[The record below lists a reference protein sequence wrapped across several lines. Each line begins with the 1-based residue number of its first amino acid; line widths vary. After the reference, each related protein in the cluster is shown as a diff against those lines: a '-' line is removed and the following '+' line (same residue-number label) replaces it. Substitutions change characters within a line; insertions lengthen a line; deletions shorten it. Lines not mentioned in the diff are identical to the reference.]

1 MRFFFL
7 FTLAGVISVSA
18 VTNSHA
24 ANSAERR
31 CGWFENPTPANATLT
46 DRDGMWEIGTQGGYQ
61 AKGDWPGFSPAQ
73 WGSYREWK
81 LWLWL
86 CLHHCGYRPHDTA
99 HE

>member
-31 CGWFENPTPANATLT
+31 CGWFENPTPVNATLT

-61 AKGDWPGFSPAQ
+61 AKGDWPGFSPANGFVPGMETMVMAVPASLRIQ
-73 WGSYREWK
+73 TPRHS
-81 LWLWL
+81 
-86 CLHHCGYRPHDTA
+86 A
-99 HE
+99 